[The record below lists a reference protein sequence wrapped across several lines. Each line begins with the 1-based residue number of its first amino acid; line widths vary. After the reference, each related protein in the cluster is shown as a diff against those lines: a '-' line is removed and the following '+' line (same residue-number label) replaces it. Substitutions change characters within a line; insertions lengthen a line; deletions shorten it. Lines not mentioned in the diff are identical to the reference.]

1 MAPRRQYPALAK
13 LAVDS
18 PQVWHN
24 PPGSPCR
31 HWTAWPAPRP
41 RLAPGV
47 DAAADALLA
56 EGICAEVTP
65 ELASGY
71 ADLLTPEDW

>member
-1 MAPRRQYPALAK
+1 VAPRRQYAILVK

-24 PPGSPCR
+24 PPG
-31 HWTAWPAPRP
+31 TPAK
-41 RLAPGV
+41 LAPDV
-47 DAAADALLA
+47 DAAAVADALLA

-71 ADLLTPEDW
+71 ADLLTPEDR